1 LAVKFRL
8 TRYGTKKRPFYR
20 IVVADT
26 RYPRDGRFLE
36 MVGFYDVLK
45 KPAEVR
51 LEREKIEAW
60 LQKGA
65 TPTKVVEDLFKREGL
80 LK

>member
-1 LAVKFRL
+1 MAVKFRL
-8 TRYGTKKRPFYR
+8 ARYGTKKKPFYR
-20 IVVADT
+20 VVVADT

-45 KPAEVR
+45 NPAEVK
-51 LEREKIEAW
+51 LDKDKIQAW

-65 TPTKVVEDLFKREGL
+65 TPTKVVEDLFKKEGV